1 MMNSEWTGVLLSW
14 FDVNRREFPW
24 REGSPRDP
32 YHVWIAEIML
42 QQTRTEAV
50 RPYFVSW
57 LSRFPTVA
65 SLAAADEAEVLHAW
79 QGLGYYSRA
88 RNIRRAAQVLASEY
102 GGDML
107 RDVEKIRALPGIGD
121 YTAGAIA
128 SIAFGLPVPAVDGNV
143 LRVFSRLYALEE
155 DVTSPAAKRQVTA
168 LVSEVL
174 PPPRPGD
181 FHEALMDLG
190 ADICIPKTPRCRDCP
205 LAPFCTALKEGRET
219 ELPHRK
225 KKMPQREFFAAC
237 ALVEKDGAYL
247 LHKREE
253 GMLAQMWE
261 FPMALAE
268 TERESRNALAL
279 LLDAK
284 PGEMIWEYTHV
295 FTHRIWH
302 MRAFRVDG
310 EVRVPQ
316 EGEWKW
322 VCPADMRKIPMAG
335 PHGKLAGILY
345 AENLED

>member
-1 MMNSEWTGVLLSW
+1 MKKQNWTDALLSW
-14 FDVNRREFPW
+14 FDGNRREFPW
-24 REGSPRDP
+24 REGSPRNP

-50 RPYFVSW
+50 RPYFASW
-57 LSRFPTVA
+57 LSRFPTIA
-65 SLAAADEAEVLHAW
+65 ALAAADEAEVLHAW

-88 RNIRRAAQVLASEY
+88 RNIRRAAEILVSEY
-102 GGDML
+102 DGEMP
-107 RDVEKIRALPGIGD
+107 RDTEKIRALPGIGD

-155 DVTSPAAKRQVTA
+155 DVTSGAAKRRVTA
-168 LVSEVL
+168 LVSEVI
-174 PPPRPGD
+174 PPARPGD

-190 ADICIPKTPRCRDCP
+190 AEICIPKAPRCRDCP
-205 LAPFCTALKEGRET
+205 LVNFCTARKEGRET

-225 KKMPQREFFAAC
+225 KKTPQKEFFAAC
-237 ALVEKDGAYL
+237 ALVEKDGAFL

-268 TERESRNALAL
+268 TERESRKALAAL
-279 LLDAK
+279 LGAK
-284 PGEMIWEYTHV
+284 PGEKVWEYTHV

-302 MRAFRVDG
+302 MRAFRVRG
-310 EVRVPQ
+310 EVTVPP

-322 VCPADMRKIPMAG
+322 VRPEEMREIPMAG
-335 PHGKLAGILY
+335 PHGKLAGIL
-345 AENLED
+345 

>member
-1 MMNSEWTGVLLSW
+1 MKKPIWTDALLSW
-14 FDVNRREFPW
+14 FDGNRREFPW
-24 REGSPRDP
+24 REGSPRNP

-50 RPYFVSW
+50 RPYFASW
-57 LSRFPTVA
+57 LSRFPTIA

-88 RNIRRAAQVLASEY
+88 RNIRRAAEILVSEY
-102 GGDML
+102 GGEMP
-107 RDVEKIRALPGIGD
+107 RDTEKIRALPGIGD

-128 SIAFGLPVPAVDGNV
+128 SIAFGFPVPAVDGNV

-155 DVTSPAAKRQVTA
+155 DVTSGAAKRRVTA
-168 LVSEVL
+168 LVSDVI
-174 PPPRPGD
+174 PPARPGD

-190 ADICIPKTPRCRDCP
+190 AEICIPKAPRCRDCP
-205 LAPFCTALKEGRET
+205 LVNFCAARKEGRET

-225 KKMPQREFFAAC
+225 KKTPQKEFFAAC
-237 ALVEKDGAYL
+237 ALVEKGGAFL

-253 GMLAQMWE
+253 GMLAKMWE

-268 TERESRNALAL
+268 TERESQKVLAAL
-279 LLDAK
+279 LGAK
-284 PGEMIWEYTHV
+284 PGEKVWEYTHV

-302 MRAFRVDG
+302 MRAFRVCG
-310 EVRVPQ
+310 EVTVPQ

-322 VCPADMRKIPMAG
+322 VRPEEMREIPMAG
-335 PHGKLAGILY
+335 PHGKLAGIL
-345 AENLED
+345 

>member
-1 MMNSEWTGVLLSW
+1 MKKENWTDALFSW
-14 FDVNRREFPW
+14 FDGNRREFPW
-24 REGSPRDP
+24 REGSPRNP

-50 RPYFVSW
+50 RPYFTSW
-57 LSRFPTVA
+57 LSRFPTII

-88 RNIRRAAQVLASEY
+88 RNIRRAAEILASEY
-102 GGDML
+102 GGEMP
-107 RDVEKIRALPGIGD
+107 RDVEKIRALPGIGE

-128 SIAFGLPVPAVDGNV
+128 SIAFGLLVPAVDGNV

-155 DVTSPAAKRQVTA
+155 DVTSGAAKKRVTA
-168 LVSEVL
+168 LVSKVIPL
-174 PPPRPGD
+174 ARPGD

-190 ADICIPKTPRCRDCP
+190 AEICIPKAPRCRDCP
-205 LAPFCTALKEGRET
+205 LVDFCAARKASRET

-225 KKMPQREFFAAC
+225 KKAPQKEFFAAC
-237 ALVEKDGAYL
+237 ALVEKDGAFL

-268 TERESRNALAL
+268 TERESRKDLAAL
-279 LLDAK
+279 LGAR
-284 PGEMIWEYTHV
+284 PGEEVWAYTHV

-302 MRAFRVDG
+302 MCAFRVRG
-310 EVRVPQ
+310 EVTVPP

-322 VCPADMRKIPMAG
+322 VRPEEMRKIPMAG
-335 PHGKLAGILY
+335 PHGRLAGIL
-345 AENLED
+345 

>member
-1 MMNSEWTGVLLSW
+1 MKKQNWTDALLLW
-14 FDVNRREFPW
+14 FDANLREFPW
-24 REGSPRDP
+24 REGSPRNP

-50 RPYFVSW
+50 RPYFTSW
-57 LSRFPTVA
+57 LSRFPTIA

-88 RNIRRAAQVLASEY
+88 RNIRRAAEILVSEY
-102 GGDML
+102 GGEMP
-107 RDVEKIRALPGIGD
+107 RDTEKIRALPGIGD

-155 DVTSPAAKRQVTA
+155 DVTSGAAKRRVTA
-168 LVSEVL
+168 LVSEVI
-174 PPPRPGD
+174 PPARPGD

-190 ADICIPKTPRCRDCP
+190 AEICIPKAPHCRDCP
-205 LAPFCTALKEGRET
+205 LVNFCAARKEGRET
-219 ELPHRK
+219 DLPHRK
-225 KKMPQREFFAAC
+225 KKTPQKEFFAAC
-237 ALVEKDGAYL
+237 ALVEKGGAFL

-268 TERESRNALAL
+268 TERESRKALAAL
-279 LLDAK
+279 LGAK
-284 PGEMIWEYTHV
+284 PGEKVWENTHV

-302 MRAFRVDG
+302 MRAFRVCG
-310 EVRVPQ
+310 EVTVPP

-322 VCPADMRKIPMAG
+322 VKPEEMREIPMAG
-335 PHGKLAGILY
+335 PHGKLAGIL
-345 AENLED
+345 

>member
-1 MMNSEWTGVLLSW
+1 MKKQNWTDALLLW
-14 FDVNRREFPW
+14 FDANLREFPW
-24 REGSPRDP
+24 REGSPRNP

-50 RPYFVSW
+50 RPYFTSW
-57 LSRFPTVA
+57 LSRFPTIA

-88 RNIRRAAQVLASEY
+88 RNIRRAAEILVSEY
-102 GGDML
+102 GGEMP
-107 RDVEKIRALPGIGD
+107 RDTEKIRALPGIGD

-155 DVTSPAAKRQVTA
+155 DVTSGAAKRRVTA
-168 LVSEVL
+168 LVSDVI
-174 PPPRPGD
+174 PPARPGD

-190 ADICIPKTPRCRDCP
+190 AEICIPKAPRCRDCP
-205 LAPFCTALKEGRET
+205 LVNFCAARKEGRET

-225 KKMPQREFFAAC
+225 KKTPQKEFFAAC
-237 ALVEKDGAYL
+237 ALVEKGGAFL

-268 TERESRNALAL
+268 TERESRKALVAL
-279 LLDAK
+279 LGAK
-284 PGEMIWEYTHV
+284 PGEKVWENTHV

-302 MRAFRVDG
+302 MRAFRVCG
-310 EVRVPQ
+310 EVTVPP

-322 VCPADMRKIPMAG
+322 VKPEEMREIPMAG
-335 PHGKLAGILY
+335 PHGKLAGIL
-345 AENLED
+345 

>member
-1 MMNSEWTGVLLSW
+1 MKKPIWTDALLSW
-14 FDVNRREFPW
+14 FDGNRREFPW
-24 REGSPRDP
+24 REGSPRNP

-50 RPYFVSW
+50 RPYFASW
-57 LSRFPTVA
+57 LSRFPTIA

-88 RNIRRAAQVLASEY
+88 RNIRRAAEILVSEY
-102 GGDML
+102 GGEMP
-107 RDVEKIRALPGIGD
+107 RDTEKIRALPGIGD

-143 LRVFSRLYALEE
+143 LRVFLRLYALEE
-155 DVTSPAAKRQVTA
+155 DVTSGAAKRRVTA
-168 LVSEVL
+168 LVSDVI
-174 PPPRPGD
+174 PPARPGD

-190 ADICIPKTPRCRDCP
+190 AEICIPKAPRCRDCP
-205 LAPFCTALKEGRET
+205 LVNFCAARKEGREM

-225 KKMPQREFFAAC
+225 KKTPQKEFFAAC
-237 ALVEKDGAYL
+237 ALVEKDGAFL

-268 TERESRNALAL
+268 TERESRKALVAL
-279 LLDAK
+279 LGAK
-284 PGEMIWEYTHV
+284 PGEKVWENTHV

-302 MRAFRVDG
+302 MRAFRVCG
-310 EVRVPQ
+310 EVTVPP

-322 VCPADMRKIPMAG
+322 VKPEEMREIPMAG
-335 PHGKLAGILY
+335 PHGKLAGIL
-345 AENLED
+345 

>member
-1 MMNSEWTGVLLSW
+1 MKKPIWTDALLSW
-14 FDVNRREFPW
+14 FDGNRREFPW
-24 REGSPRDP
+24 REGSPRNP

-50 RPYFVSW
+50 RPYFASW
-57 LSRFPTVA
+57 LSRFPTIA

-88 RNIRRAAQVLASEY
+88 RNIRRAAEILVSEY
-102 GGDML
+102 GGEMP
-107 RDVEKIRALPGIGD
+107 RDTEKIRALPGIGD

-155 DVTSPAAKRQVTA
+155 DVTSGAAKRRVTA
-168 LVSEVL
+168 LVSDVI
-174 PPPRPGD
+174 PPARPGD

-190 ADICIPKTPRCRDCP
+190 AEICIPKAPRCRDCP
-205 LAPFCTALKEGRET
+205 LVNFCAARKEGREM

-225 KKMPQREFFAAC
+225 KKTPQKEFFAAC
-237 ALVEKDGAYL
+237 ALVEKGGAFL

-268 TERESRNALAL
+268 TERESRKALVAL
-279 LLDAK
+279 LGAK
-284 PGEMIWEYTHV
+284 PGEKVWENTHV

-302 MRAFRVDG
+302 MRAFRVCG
-310 EVRVPQ
+310 EVTVPQ

-322 VCPADMRKIPMAG
+322 ARPEEMREIPMAG
-335 PHGKLAGILY
+335 PHGKLAGIL
-345 AENLED
+345 

>member
-1 MMNSEWTGVLLSW
+1 MKKPIWTDALLSW
-14 FDVNRREFPW
+14 FDGNRREFPW
-24 REGSPRDP
+24 REGSPRNP

-50 RPYFVSW
+50 RPYFASW
-57 LSRFPTVA
+57 LSRFPTIA

-88 RNIRRAAQVLASEY
+88 RNIRRAAEILVSEY
-102 GGDML
+102 GGEMP
-107 RDVEKIRALPGIGD
+107 RDTEKIRALPGIGD

-155 DVTSPAAKRQVTA
+155 DVTSGAAKRRVTA
-168 LVSEVL
+168 LVSDVI
-174 PPPRPGD
+174 PPARPGD

-190 ADICIPKTPRCRDCP
+190 AEICIPKAPRCRDCP
-205 LAPFCTALKEGRET
+205 LVNFCAARKEGRET

-225 KKMPQREFFAAC
+225 KKTPQKEFFAAC
-237 ALVEKDGAYL
+237 ALVEKGGAFL

-253 GMLAQMWE
+253 GMLAKMWE

-268 TERESRNALAL
+268 TERESRKALAAL
-279 LLDAK
+279 LGAK
-284 PGEMIWEYTHV
+284 PGEKVWEYTHV

-302 MRAFRVDG
+302 MRAFRVCG
-310 EVRVPQ
+310 EVTVPQ

-322 VCPADMRKIPMAG
+322 VRPEEMRKIPMAG
-335 PHGKLAGILY
+335 PHGKLAGRLGS
-345 AENLED
+345 